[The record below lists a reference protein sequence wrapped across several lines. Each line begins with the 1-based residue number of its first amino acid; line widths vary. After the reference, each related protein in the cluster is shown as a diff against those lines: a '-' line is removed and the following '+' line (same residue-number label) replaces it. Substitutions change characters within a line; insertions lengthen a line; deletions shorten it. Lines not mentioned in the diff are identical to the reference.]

1 MKTENETNSSRCRSI
16 FSLDPYWYCEYH
28 QESWRIWTFLEAKN
42 SFHCPVVTCYQP
54 EPHPQAP
61 WKFVVSGCLAK
72 EPDVGAPAPVTHWAS
87 LLGDQSLTARYSHP
101 AGRLI
106 DLNPTKA
113 LCAWAGW
120 AGSWGRWLLMPQSIL
135 KPALRGRS
143 IFPSFVQ
150 GNTKGIA
157 WMISWPLQQLGLRG
171 VGLQW
176 YYWYWKLKTSW
187 LYTHRQ
193 RYNSIDVKIYG

>member
-16 FSLDPYWYCEYH
+16 FSLDPYWYCECH
-28 QESWRIWTFLEAKN
+28 QESWRIWTFFEAKN
-42 SFHCPVVTCYQP
+42 SFHCPVVTCSQP

-61 WKFVVSGCLAK
+61 WKVVVSGCLAK
-72 EPDVGAPAPVTHWAS
+72 EPDVGAPAPVPHWDPKKKTS
-87 LLGDQSLTARYSHP
+87 WTARYSHP

-120 AGSWGRWLLMPQSIL
+120 AGSWGRWVLIPLERIL

-143 IFPSFVQ
+143 IFPSFFGGEYQ
-150 GNTKGIA
+150 RDCLNDKLTPPTTWLEGRWST
-157 WMISWPLQQLGLRG
+157 MILLVLEVKRRG
-171 VGLQW
+171 
-176 YYWYWKLKTSW
+176 
-187 LYTHRQ
+187 YTH
-193 RYNSIDVKIYG
+193 IDRDTV